1 MPGGRVAALVPD
13 EPEELG
19 AEPAEPD
26 ALPAEPDG
34 DAAPTVPLLLV
45 PLLLL
50 PEAIE
55 PGAWFLML
63 LVAMS
68 QH

>member
-1 MPGGRVAALVPD
+1 VPD

-34 DAAPTVPLLLV
+34 DAEPTVPLLL

-55 PGAWFLML
+55 PGAWFLIL